1 MTVNGN
7 KELVNHCKFD
17 DPTVLPMT
25 MIEPGKV
32 VKPNQEEDMSSRIIS
47 KLRNIPCAGIVLAM
61 LSGIFFA
68 TAGFIVK
75 LVPMVNPVE
84 IVVTR

>member
-7 KELVNHCKFD
+7 IPVDSK
-17 DPTVLPMT
+17 P
-25 MIEPGKV
+25 V
-32 VKPNQEEDMSSRIIS
+32 VINGINEAVSKAAPQEDLSTRIIS
-47 KLRNIPCAGIVLAM
+47 RLRGIPCAGVVLAM

-75 LVPMVNPVE
+75 LIPEVNPVQ
-84 IVVTR
+84 IVVSR